1 MNGELGSFDKAGS
14 DEASPLRQNAFTEPF
29 PQQFADEGG
38 HTVAA
43 WFTMKPSVAEL
54 ALVIS
59 LISFLAGCASS
70 TSSQPPD
77 QEAKSAPVE
86 DTSKTPSQW
95 NPVECW
101 IAEETWWLPRS
112 ARESHGCQ

>member
-1 MNGELGSFDKAGS
+1 MTRVKA
-14 DEASPLRQNAFTEPF
+14 EAARSAGTRSVSLEACHSGDYLSGNKSQKASERFMSLEGPSEMSP
-29 PQQFADEGG
+29 DI
-38 HTVAA
+38 
-43 WFTMKPSVAEL
+43 
-54 ALVIS
+54 VIS

-101 IAEETWWLPRS
+101 IAKETWWLPRS